1 MPNRIDRA
9 IIRDVPPLLESE
21 GFLTLRLDEST
32 AAAVRDAFQCGRAY
46 FRQDTA
52 QKASDQLPEDL
63 GFRPTGIEYS
73 ALRERPDAIE
83 SFSVSVK
90 SPQSATALS
99 REGRSLHSLMMAC
112 LDPLEEIAEAL
123 AIAVAIAMGGQRYE
137 NLLSGALHH
146 WSCLQMNYSRPAG
159 LGGRFIHELHED
171 GHLFT
176 IACATGPGLQ
186 VRPNDG
192 ELISLTAA
200 PDEAVVMP
208 GEIISLLSGG
218 RIRPLY
224 HCVRPEQELGE
235 RLALLFFADVAPEKC
250 EPWLMTDFNSSVDIG
265 HRVLTN
271 PKRFGLRGV
280 NPE

>member
-1 MPNRIDRA
+1 MPNRVDRA
-9 IIRDVPPLLESE
+9 VIRNAAPVLESK
-21 GFLTLRLDEST
+21 GFLTLRLEVST
-32 AAAVRDAFQCGRAY
+32 AAAVRDAFQGARAY

-63 GFRPTGIEYS
+63 GFRPAGIEYS
-73 ALRERPDAIE
+73 ASRERPDVIE
-83 SFSVSVK
+83 SFSVSARW
-90 SPQSATALS
+90 PQSATAS
-99 REGRSLHSLMMAC
+99 SSEGRALHSLMTAC
-112 LDPLEEIAEAL
+112 LEPMEEIAEEL
-123 AIAVAIAMGGQRYE
+123 AIAVGNAIGGRRYE
-137 NLLSGALHH
+137 NLLSGALHR

-159 LGGRFIHELHED
+159 LGSRFIHELHED

-192 ELISLTAA
+192 SLISLTAA

-224 HCVRPEQELGE
+224 HCVRPEQELKE

-250 EPWLMTDFNSSVDIG
+250 EPWVVTDFNAGVDIG
-265 HRVLTN
+265 HRVHTN
-271 PKRFGLRGV
+271 PARFGLRV
-280 NPE
+280 SNPD